1 MPEVP
6 NKITID
12 RRRHKVFIDGV
23 EFPWFIAER
32 GPEVEDLANRNGL
45 PIVTIPIIAADVEV
59 IPSDGQKSVAYGDRA
74 GKTSADVMK
83 ALDD

>member
-23 EFPWFIAER
+23 EFPWSIVGG
-32 GPEVEDLANRNGL
+32 GPEVEDIANPDSL

-74 GKTSADVMK
+74 DKTSADVMK